1 MALKN
6 KYHAFILF
14 YAALKF
20 YMHKIALLAFKKHS
34 LWINLH
40 PKMPSQASTLF
51 TFIAAFAS
59 VGKIGVVF
67 KGYKLIKIALT
78 QIFKIG

>member
-1 MALKN
+1 MLLLNLSRIRSSYQLLKN
-6 KYHAFILF
+6 TRFGL
-14 YAALKF
+14 
-20 YMHKIALLAFKKHS
+20 
-34 LWINLH
+34 NLH
-40 PKMPSQASTLF
+40 PKTPSQASTLF

-78 QIFKIG
+78 HIFKIG